1 MFHIDFISYFVKI
14 IIDNVYIQKLDS
26 LPNKY
31 SVRLQV
37 LNFLMEA
44 FVMSFYNRFFEIIEG
59 SFDFPIS
66 FTFAL
71 LYVCSRAFKNFSIII
86 SLFLVW

>member
-59 SFDFPIS
+59 SFDFPIDPI
-66 FTFAL
+66 
-71 LYVCSRAFKNFSIII
+71 NFSSKLNFPYRRKI
-86 SLFLVW
+86 VWK